1 MAHAV
6 QITGTYGTGVGPIYT
21 HINKK
26 LLEIARPIMPLYQ
39 FAQKRFIPLN
49 AGKTAQF
56 TRLLHIAP
64 VTSALTEGSLTDAVK
79 VYAQDFTVSVAE
91 WGKAVAVSTLLDDTF
106 ITPALQAQVELLG
119 INMGESM
126 QLELQKT
133 LWGEDYDDVTLTHEA
148 NTGAIGLA
156 WASTA
161 ATLNALNF
169 NVAAS
174 TSGSTVTFVSG
185 SLVAAGSHY
194 GRNDDTFLGGGIV
207 FTNPQSPNYGLGRRV
222 FDYTSAAGTV
232 TWKTAVK
239 TTTAT
244 LDNDAFV
251 AGLET
256 ARVMS
261 LSSAT
266 TLSLTANTDRLKAAA
281 LRRACGI
288 LRKESAPPF
297 QAPYYVAV
305 VSPDEY
311 HNLSASTATGEFIDI
326 HKYTDIGPLLQNE
339 VGRIGGCKVIL
350 DNKPYKLAITS
361 PFDYSATGGLH
372 VSFVLGKNAFGCVG
386 LQGQNQLGQ
395 SDTKVILKRPGPQTT
410 SDPHDMINTASWKT
424 TFARLSLDAS
434 NAVAIISYPNE
445 I

>member
-6 QITGTYGTGVGPIYT
+6 QITGTYGTGIGPQHTYVV
-21 HINKK
+21 KK
-26 LLEIARPIMPLYQ
+26 LLEIAQPIMPLHQ
-39 FAQKRFIPLN
+39 FTQKRFIPLN
-49 AGKTAQF
+49 SGKTAQF

-79 VYAQDFTVSVAE
+79 VYAQDFTVSVKE

-106 ITPALQAQVELLG
+106 ITPALEAQIELLG

-133 LWGEDYDDVTLTHEA
+133 LWGEDYDETTNTYEA

-156 WASTA
+156 WASS
-161 ATLNALNF
+161 ATTLGALNY
-169 NVAAS
+169 NVAAT
-174 TSGSTVTFVSG
+174 TSGSTTTFVSSTLIATG
-185 SLVAAGSHY
+185 Y
-194 GRNDDTFLGGGIV
+194 GWNNDSFLGGGIV

-232 TWKTAVK
+232 TWKTATK

-244 LDNDAFV
+244 LDNAAFV
-251 AGLET
+251 SGLET

-281 LRRACGI
+281 LRRSCGI
-288 LRKESAPPF
+288 LRKEMAQPIQPPYF
-297 QAPYYVAV
+297 AAV

-311 HNLSASTATGEFIDI
+311 HNLAASTATGEFIDI
-326 HKYTDIGPLLQNE
+326 HKYTDSGPLMTNE

-372 VSFVLGKNAFGCVG
+372 VTFVLGKNALGCVG
-386 LQGQNQLGQ
+386 LQGQNRLGQ
-395 SDTKVILKRPGPQTT
+395 SDTDVIIKRPGPQTT
-410 SDPHDMINTASWKT
+410 SDPHNMINTASWKT

-434 NAVAIISYPNE
+434 NAVAIVSYPNAL
-445 I
+445 